1 MKNKIVLSY
10 RFIILVYY
18 LLAFLIVIINI
29 NHLERVLIYS
39 LILIVLFG
47 IVVHIYILNIPKLL
61 LSNKYIANKYIE
73 KNLSTVKEAIDKIH
87 NKSINDSLITIY
99 IFLLEISNYK
109 EEYQNFVEQN
119 SKRIFDEKQNK
130 HWYTIKLQYYYN
142 LNKKDEYLKLYDL
155 QLDNKVKNP
164 LFKIMYLILNEEYE
178 EALELSKKVT
188 SQQKDI
194 GYVMRLYYRIIC
206 LEHLE
211 KENELNDCINEM
223 VEFNDQI
230 HYVKEIKDKYK
241 K

>member
-18 LLAFLIVIINI
+18 LLAFLIVIMNI

-39 LILIVLFG
+39 LILIILFG
-47 IVVHIYILNIPKLL
+47 LVMSIYIMSIPKLL
-61 LSNKYIANKYIE
+61 L
-73 KNLSTVKEAIDKIH
+73 
-87 NKSINDSLITIY
+87 KS
-99 IFLLEISNYK
+99 
-109 EEYQNFVEQN
+109 
-119 SKRIFDEKQNK
+119 
-130 HWYTIKLQYYYN
+130 
-142 LNKKDEYLKLYDL
+142 EYLKLYDL

>member
-18 LLAFLIVIINI
+18 LLAFLIVIMNI

-39 LILIVLFG
+39 LILIILFG
-47 IVVHIYILNIPKLL
+47 LVMSIYIMSIPKLL
-61 LSNKYIANKYIE
+61 LKSEYIE

-109 EEYQNFVEQN
+109 EEYQN
-119 SKRIFDEKQNK
+119 
-130 HWYTIKLQYYYN
+130 
-142 LNKKDEYLKLYDL
+142 LYDP

>member
-119 SKRIFDEKQNK
+119 SKRIFDEKQNR
-130 HWYTIKLQYYYN
+130 HRYTIKLQYYYN
-142 LNKKDEYLKLYDL
+142 LNKKDEYLKLYDP

-194 GYVMRLYYRIIC
+194 GYIMKLYYRIIC

>member
-1 MKNKIVLSY
+1 MDASDGD
-10 RFIILVYY
+10 
-18 LLAFLIVIINI
+18 LLLFVSDAKYNVVCDALAALR
-29 NHLERVLIYS
+29 NHL
-39 LILIVLFG
+39 G
-47 IVVHIYILNIPKLL
+47 
-61 LSNKYIANKYIE
+61 
-73 KNLSTVKEAIDKIH
+73 KE
-87 NKSINDSLITIY
+87 
-99 IFLLEISNYK
+99 
-109 EEYQNFVEQN
+109 
-119 SKRIFDEKQNK
+119 
-130 HWYTIKLQYYYN
+130 
-142 LNKKDEYLKLYDL
+142 LKLYDP

-164 LFKIMYLILNEEYE
+164 LFKIMYLILNEKYE

-194 GYVMRLYYRIIC
+194 GYIMKLYYRIIC

>member
-61 LSNKYIANKYIE
+61 LSNKYIE

-109 EEYQNFVEQN
+109 EEYQNFVESSIIVTPYGKN
-119 SKRIFDEKQNK
+119 ALKQKCITLDVCIRVNQLR
-130 HWYTIKLQYYYN
+130 T
-142 LNKKDEYLKLYDL
+142 YLE
-155 QLDNKVKNP
+155 NN
-164 LFKIMYLILNEEYE
+164 
-178 EALELSKKVT
+178 
-188 SQQKDI
+188 
-194 GYVMRLYYRIIC
+194 GIIRKFG
-206 LEHLE
+206 L
-211 KENELNDCINEM
+211 
-223 VEFNDQI
+223 
-230 HYVKEIKDKYK
+230 
-241 K
+241 

>member
-10 RFIILVYY
+10 RFIIFFYY
-18 LLAFLIVIINI
+18 LLAFLIVIMNI
-29 NHLERVLIYS
+29 DHLKRVVICVW
-39 LILIVLFG
+39 ILIILFG
-47 IVVHIYILNIPKLL
+47 LVMSIYIMSIPKLL
-61 LSNKYIANKYIE
+61 LKSEYIE
-73 KNLSTVKEAIDKIH
+73 KSLSTVKEAIDKIH
-87 NKSINDSLITIY
+87 NKSINDSLTTIY
-99 IFLLEISNYK
+99 IFLLEISNHK
-109 EEYQNFVEQN
+109 EDYQNFVEQN
-119 SKRIFDEKQNK
+119 SKRIFDAKQNR

-142 LNKKDEYLKLYDL
+142 LNKKDEYLKLYNSK
-155 QLDNKVKNP
+155 LDNKVKKP
-164 LFKIMYLILNEEYE
+164 LFKIMYLILNEKYE

-194 GYVMRLYYRIIC
+194 EYIMKLYYRIIC

-211 KENELNDCINEM
+211 KENELNDCIDEM

>member
-10 RFIILVYY
+10 RLIILAYY

-61 LSNKYIANKYIE
+61 LSNKYIE
-73 KNLSTVKEAIDKIH
+73 KNLSTVKESIDKIH

-119 SKRIFDEKQNK
+119 SKRIFDEKQNR

-142 LNKKDEYLKLYDL
+142 LNKKDEYLKLYDP

-164 LFKIMYLILNEEYE
+164 LFKIMYLILNEE
-178 EALELSKKVT
+178 ALELSKKVT

-194 GYVMRLYYRIIC
+194 GYIMNRIIC

>member
-119 SKRIFDEKQNK
+119 SKRIFDEKQNR

-142 LNKKDEYLKLYDL
+142 LNKKDEYLKLYDP
-155 QLDNKVKNP
+155 QLDNKVKNL

>member
-61 LSNKYIANKYIE
+61 LSNKYIE

-87 NKSINDSLITIY
+87 NDSLITIY

-119 SKRIFDEKQNK
+119 SKRIFDEKQNR

-142 LNKKDEYLKLYDL
+142 LNEKDEYLKLYDP

-194 GYVMRLYYRIIC
+194 GYIMKLYYRIIC

>member
-61 LSNKYIANKYIE
+61 LSNKYIE

-119 SKRIFDEKQNK
+119 SKRIFDEKQNR

-142 LNKKDEYLKLYDL
+142 LNKKDEYLKLYDP

-178 EALELSKKVT
+178 KV
-188 SQQKDI
+188 I
-194 GYVMRLYYRIIC
+194 VYY
-206 LEHLE
+206 
-211 KENELNDCINEM
+211 
-223 VEFNDQI
+223 
-230 HYVKEIKDKYK
+230 
-241 K
+241 

>member
-1 MKNKIVLSY
+1 MKNKLVLSY
-10 RFIILVYY
+10 RFIIFVYY
-18 LLAFLIVIINI
+18 LLAFLIVIMNVD
-29 NHLERVLIYS
+29 HLERVVIYA
-39 LILIVLFG
+39 LILIILFG
-47 IVVHIYILNIPKLL
+47 LVMSVYIMSIPKLL
-61 LSNKYIANKYIE
+61 LKSEYIE

-87 NKSINDSLITIY
+87 NKSINDSLTTIY
-99 IFLLEISNYK
+99 IFLLEISNHK
-109 EEYQNFVEQN
+109 EDYQNFVEQN

-142 LNKKDEYLKLYDL
+142 LNKKDEYLKLYDP

-164 LFKIMYLILNEEYE
+164 LFKIMYLILNEEFE

-194 GYVMRLYYRIIC
+194 RYIMCLYYRIIC
-206 LEHLE
+206 LEHLK
-211 KENELNDCINEM
+211 KENELSNCVNEM
-223 VEFNDQI
+223 LEFNDQI

>member
-18 LLAFLIVIINI
+18 LLAFLIVIMNI

-47 IVVHIYILNIPKLL
+47 LVMSIYIMSIPKLL
-61 LSNKYIANKYIE
+61 LKSEYIE
-73 KNLSTVKEAIDKIH
+73 RNLSTVKEAIDKIH
-87 NKSINDSLITIY
+87 NKFINDSLITIY

>member
-18 LLAFLIVIINI
+18 LLAFLIIIMNI

-47 IVVHIYILNIPKLL
+47 LVMSIYIMSIPKLL
-61 LSNKYIANKYIE
+61 LKSEYIE
-73 KNLSTVKEAIDKIH
+73 RNLSTVKEAIDKIH
-87 NKSINDSLITIY
+87 NKFINDSLITIY

-119 SKRIFDEKQNK
+119 SKRTFDEKQNK

>member
-1 MKNKIVLSY
+1 M
-10 RFIILVYY
+10 
-18 LLAFLIVIINI
+18 NI

-39 LILIVLFG
+39 LILIILFG
-47 IVVHIYILNIPKLL
+47 LVMSIYIMSIPKLL
-61 LSNKYIANKYIE
+61 L
-73 KNLSTVKEAIDKIH
+73 
-87 NKSINDSLITIY
+87 KS
-99 IFLLEISNYK
+99 
-109 EEYQNFVEQN
+109 
-119 SKRIFDEKQNK
+119 
-130 HWYTIKLQYYYN
+130 
-142 LNKKDEYLKLYDL
+142 EYLKLYDL

-164 LFKIMYLILNEEYE
+164 LFKIMYLILNEKYE

>member
-10 RFIILVYY
+10 RFILVYY

-119 SKRIFDEKQNK
+119 SKRIFDEKQNR

-142 LNKKDEYLKLYDL
+142 LNKKDEYLKLYDP

-194 GYVMRLYYRIIC
+194 GYIMKLYYRIIC